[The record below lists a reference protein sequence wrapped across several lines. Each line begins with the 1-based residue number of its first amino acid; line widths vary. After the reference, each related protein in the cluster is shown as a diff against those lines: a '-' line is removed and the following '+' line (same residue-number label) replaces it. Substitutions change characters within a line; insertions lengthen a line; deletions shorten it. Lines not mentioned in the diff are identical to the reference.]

1 MMKARI
7 AIIAGCVLLA
17 LGALSLAETEASAI
31 ALIVPAVP
39 LYLISSAF
47 DPAAR
52 SGLLWDSAH
61 SPPFLNGAG
70 IACVYFIPGA
80 VLLLFGAVSRQRSR
94 SA

>member
-1 MMKARI
+1 MRARV
-7 AIIAGCVLLA
+7 AIITGCVLLA

-39 LYLISSAF
+39 LYMLSSAF

-70 IACVYFIPGA
+70 IVCVYFLPGFLLLVLGA
-80 VLLLFGAVSRQRSR
+80 VTRQRSR
-94 SA
+94 EN